1 MSEEPAPT
9 TTSEEQIPTPESPTP
24 EPETESVSPEE
35 VTEAAKALLAA
46 LQRFAAAQIKAL
58 PADVQKAL
66 ETAIAELKSNADTVS
81 SHVKDFEERLKA
93 AWEILT
99 AKKELPSG
107 GDGES

>member
-1 MSEEPAPT
+1 MSEEQVPPT
-9 TTSEEQIPTPESPTP
+9 TTEEPVAAAESSTP
-24 EPETESVSPEE
+24 EPLGETVSAEE
-35 VTEAAKALLAA
+35 VIEAAKELLAA
-46 LQRFAAAQIKAL
+46 LQRFAAAQLKAL

-93 AWEILT
+93 AWEVLT

>member
-1 MSEEPAPT
+1 MSEEQVSTPAP
-9 TTSEEQIPTPESPTP
+9 PTP
-24 EPETESVSPEE
+24 EPETETVSPEE

-46 LQRFAAAQIKAL
+46 LQRFATAQLKAL

-66 ETAIAELKSNADTVS
+66 ETAIAELKSNAETVS

-93 AWEILT
+93 AWEVLT